1 VLGINPI
8 EAAVLVVLALL
19 IFGPEGLPKFAA
31 DAGRFLRDLRTMAQ
45 RARADVT
52 RELGPEFEN
61 ISLRDLDPK
70 RFAAKHLL
78 GPDDFDLGLDD
89 DRPARNGGPRRDEG
103 GQPVRRAPG
112 RSGERRT
119 YEPAERR
126 TYGPADSRTPD
137 PADSRTPEPAE
148 PAADGSARTRADRV
162 PPPYDSDAT

>member
-1 VLGINPI
+1 MLGINPI

-78 GPDDFDLGLDD
+78 GPDDLDLGLDD
-89 DRPARNGGPRRDEG
+89 DRPARNGGPRRDDASA
-103 GQPVRRAPG
+103 PARRGAA
-112 RSGERRT
+112 RSGARRT
-119 YEPAERR
+119 HEPAERR
-126 TYGPADSRTPD
+126 TYGPADPRTYD
-137 PADSRTPEPAE
+137 PAES
-148 PAADGSARTRADRV
+148 AADGPARTRAERV

>member
-1 VLGINPI
+1 MLGINPI

-78 GPDDFDLGLDD
+78 GPDDLDLGLDDD
-89 DRPARNGGPRRDEG
+89 DRPARNGGPRRDG
-103 GQPVRRAPG
+103 ASPPARRAAGP
-112 RSGERRT
+112 SG
-119 YEPAERR
+119 ERR
-126 TYGPADSRTPD
+126 TYGPADPRTYD
-137 PADSRTPEPAE
+137 PAGPVADGLTE
-148 PAADGSARTRADRV
+148 PAADGPARTRADRV
-162 PPPYDSDAT
+162 PPPYDADAT